1 MKPLFADAAPANKTR
16 STMDGTLAESPT
28 AQPAPPVV
36 PPQVPAAR
44 PVMPLPASL
53 NVPSAARTVSESDLA
68 ALGEK
73 STKRV
78 AAISEQLLG
87 MVRGT
92 GADQF
97 GVSLNQLV
105 ATAQQLDPK
114 LLFDKSLLGKLKG
127 LFVSAKEQVKSQFR
141 SVSGQ
146 LDALVGE
153 IERSARTY
161 EQRIRELDDMYAANG
176 EEYTALGEAVEQG
189 KELLAAL
196 NDELARAPET
206 SDPMAAQAIAD
217 RRQLAV
223 RLEKRIDDLKRAQM
237 IAMQTAPEI
246 RLLQN
251 NSRMLIG
258 KFQDIVAVTIPA
270 WKKQFSLHILME
282 EQAKSAALVTAIDDA
297 TNAALRKNAD
307 LLRQNTTE
315 IARANQRALVEM
327 ETLEHVQKQLLG
339 AFEDVEKINQEAAAA
354 RAQTDAK
361 LGALRDELLARFQ
374 KST

>member
-1 MKPLFADAAPANKTR
+1 MKPLFADAAPASKPFASAT
-16 STMDGTLAESPT
+16 
-28 AQPAPPVV
+28 PVV
-36 PPQVPAAR
+36 SLPPAGEVIPDGAGLIA
-44 PVMPLPASL
+44 PVASLGAVLDAPLPRVS
-53 NVPSAARTVSESDLA
+53 VSESDLA

-73 STKRV
+73 STRRV

-87 MVRGT
+87 MVRGS
-92 GADQF
+92 GSEQF
-97 GVSLNQLV
+97 GISLSHLL

-114 LLFDKSLLGKLKG
+114 LLFDRSLLGKLKG
-127 LFVSAKEQVKSQFR
+127 LFISAKEQVKSQFR

-153 IERSARTY
+153 LERSARAY
-161 EQRIRELDDMYAANG
+161 EQRIRELDEMYVANG
-176 EEYTALGEAVEQG
+176 EEYNALGEAVNTGQQLLVALHE
-189 KELLAAL
+189 ELGGTPAS
-196 NDELARAPET
+196 
-206 SDPMAAQAIAD
+206 SDPMAAQAVAD
-217 RRQLAV
+217 RHQLAL
-223 RLEKRIDDLKRAQM
+223 RLDKRIDDLKRAQM
-237 IAMQTAPEI
+237 IALQTAPEI

-251 NSRMLIG
+251 NARMLIA

-282 EQAKSAALVTAIDDA
+282 EQARSAELVAAVDDA

-307 LLRQNTTE
+307 LLRQNTTD

-339 AFEDVEKINQEAAAA
+339 AFEDMHKINEEATAA
-354 RAQTDAK
+354 RAQSDVK
-361 LGALRDELLARFQ
+361 LAAMRDELLARFQ

>member
-1 MKPLFADAAPANKTR
+1 MKPLFADAAPANKATPPV
-16 STMDGTLAESPT
+16 SPT
-28 AQPAPPVV
+28 VELPPATPPAGGDLQAAA
-36 PPQVPAAR
+36 PAR
-44 PVMPLPASL
+44 PVLPLPVS
-53 NVPSAARTVSESDLA
+53 VSPPPARVTVNESDLA

-97 GVSLNQLV
+97 GVSLSQLV

-127 LFVSAKEQVKSQFR
+127 LFVSDREQVKSQFR

-153 IERSARTY
+153 LERSARTY
-161 EQRIRELDDMYAANG
+161 EQRIRELDEMYAANG
-176 EEYTALGEAVEQG
+176 EEYTALGEAVLRGQ
-189 KELLAAL
+189 ELVAAL
-196 NDELARAPET
+196 NEELARTPET

-217 RRQLAV
+217 RRQFAV

-251 NSRMLIG
+251 NSRMLIA

-327 ETLEHVQKQLLG
+327 ETLEHVQKQLLV
-339 AFEDVEKINQEAAAA
+339 AFEAVQKINEEAAAA

-361 LGALRDELLARFQ
+361 LGALRDELITRFQ
-374 KST
+374 KTT

>member
-1 MKPLFADAAPANKTR
+1 MKPLFSDATSATR
-16 STMDGTLAESPT
+16 STPATTTQVA
-28 AQPAPPVV
+28 APPNAAVQ
-36 PPQVPAAR
+36 PPAHAVA
-44 PVMPLPASL
+44 PLPAGL
-53 NVPSAARTVSESDLA
+53 NAPTPTRVAVSDSDLT
-68 ALGEK
+68 ALGEQ
-73 STKRV
+73 STRRV

-92 GADQF
+92 GAEQF
-97 GVSLNQLV
+97 GVSLTQLV

-153 IERSARTY
+153 LERSARTY
-161 EQRIRELDDMYAANG
+161 EQRIHELDDMYVANG
-176 EEYTALGEAVEQG
+176 EEYTALGEAVENG
-189 KELLAAL
+189 KALLVAL
-196 NDELARAPET
+196 NEEIAQTPET
-206 SDPMAAQAIAD
+206 RDAMAAQAIAD

-251 NSRMLIG
+251 NSRMLIA

-282 EQAKSAALVTAIDDA
+282 EQAKSAELVTAIDDA
-297 TNAALRKNAD
+297 TNAALRRNAD

-315 IARANQRALVEM
+315 IARANQRALVDM

-339 AFEDVEKINQEAAAA
+339 AFEDVQKINEEASAA

-361 LGALRDELLARFQ
+361 LGALRDELIARFQ

>member
-1 MKPLFADAAPANKTR
+1 MKPLFADAKSANKAAPA
-16 STMDGTLAESPT
+16 SGPT
-28 AQPAPPVV
+28 VEVMPVAV
-36 PPQVPAAR
+36 ALPGQVVVAVQAR
-44 PVMPLPASL
+44 PPLPLAPSL
-53 NVPSAARTVSESDLA
+53 NVPTPKVTVSESDLTT
-68 ALGEK
+68 LGDK
-73 STKRV
+73 STRRV
-78 AAISEQLLG
+78 TAISEQLLG
-87 MVRGT
+87 MVRGS
-92 GADQF
+92 GSDQF
-97 GVSLNQLV
+97 GVALTQLLS
-105 ATAQQLDPK
+105 TAQQLDPK
-114 LLFDKSLLGKLKG
+114 LLFDKSLIGKLKG
-127 LFVSAKEQVKSQFR
+127 FFVSAKEQVKSQFR

-153 IERSARTY
+153 LERSARTY
-161 EQRIRELDDMYAANG
+161 EQRIRELEEMYVANG
-176 EEYTALGEAVEQG
+176 DEYNALGEAVIKGQ
-189 KELLAAL
+189 ELLAAL
-196 NDELARAPET
+196 TDELAQTPAT
-206 SDPMAAQAIAD
+206 TDPMAAQAIGD

-251 NSRMLIG
+251 NSRMLIS

-282 EQAKSAALVTAIDDA
+282 EQAKSAELVTAIDDA

-307 LLRQNTTE
+307 LLRQNTTV

-339 AFEDVEKINQEAAAA
+339 AFEDMQKINDEATAA

-361 LGALRDELLARFQ
+361 LASLRDELIDRFQ
-374 KST
+374 KNA

>member
-1 MKPLFADAAPANKTR
+1 MKPLFSDAKPATKATPVMEVSSVALPVVAEQAPMRAPAAASVR
-16 STMDGTLAESPT
+16 A
-28 AQPAPPVV
+28 PA
-36 PPQVPAAR
+36 
-44 PVMPLPASL
+44 PLPATFDAPL
-53 NVPSAARTVSESDLA
+53 RVVVSESDLA

-73 STKRV
+73 STRRV

-87 MVRGT
+87 MVRGSS
-92 GADQF
+92 GDQF
-97 GVSLNQLV
+97 GVSLAQLV

-127 LFVSAKEQVKSQFR
+127 LFVSAREQVKAQFR

-153 IERSARTY
+153 LDRSARTY

-176 EEYTALGEAVEQG
+176 QEYAALGEAVEQG
-189 KELLAAL
+189 NALLAAL
-196 NDELARAPET
+196 HDELARTPET
-206 SDPMAAQAIAD
+206 SDPMVAQEIAD
-217 RRQLAV
+217 RRQLAA

-251 NSRMLIG
+251 NSRMLIS

-282 EQAKSAALVTAIDDA
+282 EQAKSAELVTAIDDA
-297 TNAALRKNAD
+297 TNAALRRNAD
-307 LLRQNTTE
+307 LLRQNTGN
-315 IARANQRALVEM
+315 IARANQRALVDM
-327 ETLEHVQKQLLG
+327 DTLEHVQKQLLG
-339 AFEDVEKINQEAAAA
+339 AFEDVQKINQEASAA

-361 LGALRDELLARFQ
+361 LGALRDELIARFQ
-374 KST
+374 RPA

>member
-1 MKPLFADAAPANKTR
+1 MKPLFADAAPANKP
-16 STMDGTLAESPT
+16 SPLASPT
-28 AQPAPPVV
+28 GEFLPATESLPVNPPV
-36 PPQVPAAR
+36 PVPARA
-44 PVMPLPASL
+44 VMPLAANLSA
-53 NVPSAARTVSESDLA
+53 PSARVTVSESDLT
-68 ALGEK
+68 ALGDK
-73 STKRV
+73 STRRV

-97 GVSLNQLV
+97 GISLSQLV

-127 LFVSAKEQVKSQFR
+127 FFISAKEQVRSQFQ

-153 IERSARTY
+153 LERSARTY
-161 EQRIRELDDMYAANG
+161 EQRIRELDEMYVANG
-176 EEYTALGEAVEQG
+176 EEYKALGESVIQG
-189 KELLAAL
+189 QELLAAL
-196 NDELARAPET
+196 HEELTGTPET
-206 SDPMAAQAIAD
+206 SDPMQAQAIAD

-251 NSRMLIG
+251 NSRMLIA

-270 WKKQFSLHILME
+270 WKKQFSLHILLQ
-282 EQAKSAALVTAIDDA
+282 EQAKSAELVTAVDDA
-297 TNAALRKNAD
+297 TNAALRRNAD

-339 AFEDVEKINQEAAAA
+339 AFEDVQKINEEAATA

-361 LGALRDELLARFQ
+361 LGALREELITRFQ
-374 KST
+374 KTR

>member
-1 MKPLFADAAPANKTR
+1 MKPLFADATPAHKTP
-16 STMDGTLAESPT
+16 SVSNPAVEGGPVAVTLAGQ
-28 AQPAPPVV
+28 AVV
-36 PPQVPAAR
+36 AVQAR
-44 PVMPLPASL
+44 PTSPLAPSL
-53 NVPSAARTVSESDLA
+53 NVPTPKVTVSETDLT
-68 ALGEK
+68 ALGDK
-73 STKRV
+73 STRRV

-87 MVRGT
+87 MVRGS
-92 GADQF
+92 GSDQF
-97 GVSLNQLV
+97 GVALTQLLS
-105 ATAQQLDPK
+105 TAQQLDPK
-114 LLFDKSLLGKLKG
+114 LLFDKSLIGKLKG

-153 IERSARTY
+153 LERSARTY
-161 EQRIRELDDMYAANG
+161 EQRIRELEDMYLANG
-176 EEYTALGEAVEQG
+176 DEYNALGEAVRKGQ
-189 KELLAAL
+189 ELLAAL
-196 NDELARAPET
+196 NDEIAHTPAAT
-206 SDPMAAQAIAD
+206 DPMAAQAIGD

-251 NSRMLIG
+251 NSRMLIA

-282 EQAKSAALVTAIDDA
+282 EQAKSAELVTAIDDA

-307 LLRQNTTE
+307 LLRQNTTA
-315 IARANQRALVEM
+315 ITRANQRALVEM

-339 AFEDVEKINQEAAAA
+339 AFEDMQKINDEAAAA

-361 LGALRDELLARFQ
+361 LASLRDELIDRFQ
-374 KST
+374 KNA

>member
-1 MKPLFADAAPANKTR
+1 MKPLFADAAPANKVTPPV
-16 STMDGTLAESPT
+16 SPT
-28 AQPAPPVV
+28 AELSSATPPAGGDLHAPAP
-36 PPQVPAAR
+36 AR
-44 PVMPLPASL
+44 PVLPLPVS
-53 NVPSAARTVSESDLA
+53 VSPPPARVTVNESDLA

-92 GADQF
+92 GTDQF
-97 GVSLNQLV
+97 GVSLSQLV

-127 LFVSAKEQVKSQFR
+127 LFVSAREQVKSQFR

-153 IERSARTY
+153 LERSARTY
-161 EQRIRELDDMYAANG
+161 EQRIRELDEMYAANG
-176 EEYTALGEAVEQG
+176 EEYNALGEAVLRGQ
-189 KELLAAL
+189 ELVAAL
-196 NDELARAPET
+196 NDELARTPET

-217 RRQLAV
+217 RRQFAV

-251 NSRMLIG
+251 NSRMLIA

-339 AFEDVEKINQEAAAA
+339 AFEDVQKINEEAAAA
-354 RAQTDAK
+354 RAQTDAR
-361 LGALRDELLARFQ
+361 LGAMRDELITRFQ
-374 KST
+374 KTT

>member
-1 MKPLFADAAPANKTR
+1 MKPLFADAAPANKATPPV
-16 STMDGTLAESPT
+16 SPT
-28 AQPAPPVV
+28 ADLPSATPPVGGDLQAPAP
-36 PPQVPAAR
+36 AR
-44 PVMPLPASL
+44 PVLPLPLS
-53 NVPSAARTVSESDLA
+53 VSPPPARVTVNESDLA

-92 GADQF
+92 GTDQF
-97 GVSLNQLV
+97 GVSLSQLV

-127 LFVSAKEQVKSQFR
+127 LFVSAREQVKSQFR

-153 IERSARTY
+153 LERSARTY
-161 EQRIRELDDMYAANG
+161 EQRIRELDEMYAANG
-176 EEYTALGEAVEQG
+176 EEYNALGEAVLRGQ
-189 KELLAAL
+189 ELVAAL
-196 NDELARAPET
+196 NDELARTPET

-217 RRQLAV
+217 RRQFAV

-251 NSRMLIG
+251 NSRMLIA

-339 AFEDVEKINQEAAAA
+339 AFEDVQKINEEAAAA
-354 RAQTDAK
+354 RAQTDAR
-361 LGALRDELLARFQ
+361 LGALRDELITRFQ
-374 KST
+374 KTT